1 MSVKPQRQSPT
12 IDPQRAAWIG
22 ELSFVAS
29 LRWFEYLTFGG
40 TVSVILFVA
49 TAVILLATGGRPCP
63 SASNSTL
70 WACAFLCLATLASAS
85 LVSLHTP
92 ILTSRN
98 MIVVLPALC
107 LIAAQMTTSLVRRW
121 GKVAGASYLAVQIGL
136 MGQPVAAYYTSV
148 INEQWRDSAALVIRT
163 PGCQSGAIH
172 VYGDVSLYRFFTKW
186 VRPDLDLVDIPER
199 GALDLSSLP
208 VSTCPILLW
217 IVGVPE
223 WDLDD
228 LFSKLGVTR
237 ASVEIAAFHKA
248 FVIFRKEL

>member
-1 MSVKPQRQSPT
+1 LLCSIEFHPLGLRILVPGNTGFR
-12 IDPQRAAWIG
+12 
-22 ELSFVAS
+22 VAR
-29 LRWFEYLTFGG
+29 L
-40 TVSVILFVA
+40 
-49 TAVILLATGGRPCP
+49 
-63 SASNSTL
+63 
-70 WACAFLCLATLASAS
+70 
-85 LVSLHTP
+85 TP

-98 MIVVLPALC
+98 MIVVLPALY
-107 LIAAQMTTSLVRRW
+107 LIAAQMTASLVRRW

-148 INEQWRDSAALVIRT
+148 INEQWRDSSALVIRT

-186 VRPDLDLVDIPER
+186 VRPDLDVIDIPER
-199 GALDLSSLP
+199 AALDLSNLP

-223 WDLDD
+223 WELDD
-228 LFSKLGVTR
+228 LFSKLDVTR

>member
-1 MSVKPQRQSPT
+1 
-12 IDPQRAAWIG
+12 
-22 ELSFVAS
+22 
-29 LRWFEYLTFGG
+29 
-40 TVSVILFVA
+40 
-49 TAVILLATGGRPCP
+49 
-63 SASNSTL
+63 
-70 WACAFLCLATLASAS
+70 
-85 LVSLHTP
+85 
-92 ILTSRN
+92 
-98 MIVVLPALC
+98 MIVVLPALY
-107 LIAAQMTTSLVRRW
+107 LIAAQMTASLVRRW

-148 INEQWRDSAALVIRT
+148 INEQWRDSSALVIRT

-186 VRPDLDLVDIPER
+186 VRPGLDLIDIPD
-199 GALDLSSLP
+199 GATADLSNLP
-208 VSTCPILLW
+208 LSTCPILLW

-223 WDLDD
+223 WELDD